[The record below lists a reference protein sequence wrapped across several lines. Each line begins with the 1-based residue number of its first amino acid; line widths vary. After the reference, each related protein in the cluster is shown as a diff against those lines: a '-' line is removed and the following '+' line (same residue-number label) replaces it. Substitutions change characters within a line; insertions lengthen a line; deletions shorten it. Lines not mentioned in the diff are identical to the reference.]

1 MYYIQIQNSS
11 LIYKQIRRYLYVSDT
26 NISMNVF
33 RNPIN
38 YPSGYRVFFVYK
50 KVVSRKKKNNRYKQ
64 PSKNK
69 TIDGNISNHNVP
81 AVKIYVN
88 CITGKYILKIKQK
101 TNNKK
106 ERRVE

>member
-1 MYYIQIQNSS
+1 MYYFQIQNLS

-50 KVVSRKKKNNRYKQ
+50 KVVSRKKKKQ
-64 PSKNK
+64 IQ
-69 TIDGNISNHNVP
+69 T
-81 AVKIYVN
+81 
-88 CITGKYILKIKQK
+88 TL
-101 TNNKK
+101 
-106 ERRVE
+106 

>member
-1 MYYIQIQNSS
+1 MYYFQIQNLS

-50 KVVSRKKKNNRYKQ
+50 KVVSRKKKKQQIQTTLLKQNNRWKHQQ
-64 PSKNK
+64 PQR
-69 TIDGNISNHNVP
+69 T
-81 AVKIYVN
+81 
-88 CITGKYILKIKQK
+88 
-101 TNNKK
+101 
-106 ERRVE
+106 RR